1 MVMVRRDG
9 GYVMVMVKKN
19 ICYFILIENNNW
31 KNTLFAKLYH
41 FLHLVTHTLLSA
53 IFCDLCIQAR
63 IEAQSKTLRVL
74 LKLRRRGDLRIV
86 TPASMVISV
95 VAFLLPC
102 MNLLKIIQNLC
113 INCAHIVHARR
124 K

>member
-1 MVMVRRDG
+1 MVMVRCDG
-9 GYVMVMVKKN
+9 GYAMVMVKKK
-19 ICYFILIENNNW
+19 YYMLFYPTIENNNW

-63 IEAQSKTLRVL
+63 IEARSKTLRVL
-74 LKLRRRGDLRIV
+74 LKLKRRGDLQIV

-102 MNLLKIIQNLC
+102 MNLLKIIKICVL
-113 INCAHIVHARR
+113 IAHILCM
-124 K
+124 